1 MRNPGQEI
9 SLIKEVKSVS
19 VCSDF
24 LVTTVTND
32 HKPALGRGLHWV
44 KCSPYKLEDLTCPQS
59 PQKRLGMVAGFVLG
73 RQRQAEPCGLLIS
86 QARLLGEFQI
96 NERHS
101 FKRKCMALEE
111 WY

>member
-1 MRNPGQEI
+1 MSPEPTEKARHG
-9 SLIKEVKSVS
+9 
-19 VCSDF
+19 
-24 LVTTVTND
+24 
-32 HKPALGRGLHWV
+32 GR
-44 KCSPYKLEDLTCPQS
+44 
-59 PQKRLGMVAGFVLG
+59 FVLG
-73 RQRQAEPCGLLIS
+73 RQRQPEPCGLLIS